1 MMTNYKNLWN
11 RLVTGLL
18 VISLSMA
25 MLLVVPEPAKA
36 DFYDTRG
43 HWAADTV
50 NWGVSLKLVNGYE
63 DGGFHP
69 DQVVT
74 EAEFLAM
81 LLRTFALMNSG
92 YVETLTPWYGAYFQ
106 YASGQ
111 NWPVELSRANEY
123 YQRGEVARLIAATQG
138 QQLKVDESISF
149 LLQHKLVQGK
159 TAATVDGFGK
169 YDTLTRA
176 ESLQLIRN
184 LVDKRLTLMAAPPG
198 DPAVSQTQPAFA
210 VRGVAIG
217 DTESSVTLRLGQPQ
231 RVDVSE
237 YAFHWYIYNAD
248 YNNYAQIGILDGEV
262 VAIYSNAANWSTNK
276 DIRVGSTSVQVK
288 AAYGTQL
295 KDMLKGNI
303 RFQLEEVEN
312 EPTYLLDGNY
322 VTIFLDAHDSKK
334 AAALLVI
341 KKQVEDGKAGYY
353 GAPSDA
359 LRDAYERQSFDLAN
373 VSRVKFG
380 KKVFNWNDAVAGT
393 ARKHS
398 EDMANNTYFDHENL
412 SGKSPFDRMKDDG
425 IKFTRAAENIAAGQT
440 SAIFAH
446 SGWMNSLGHRLN
458 VLGETTQ
465 LGVGVYFGGTMKI
478 YYTQN
483 FFTP

>member
-1 MMTNYKNLWN
+1 
-11 RLVTGLL
+11 
-18 VISLSMA
+18 
-25 MLLVVPEPAKA
+25 
-36 DFYDTRG
+36 
-43 HWAADTV
+43 
-50 NWGVSLKLVNGYE
+50 
-63 DGGFHP
+63 
-69 DQVVT
+69 
-74 EAEFLAM
+74 
-81 LLRTFALMNSG
+81 
-92 YVETLTPWYGAYFQ
+92 
-106 YASGQ
+106 
-111 NWPVELSRANEY
+111 
-123 YQRGEVARLIAATQG
+123 
-138 QQLKVDESISF
+138 
-149 LLQHKLVQGK
+149 
-159 TAATVDGFGK
+159 
-169 YDTLTRA
+169 
-176 ESLQLIRN
+176 
-184 LVDKRLTLMAAPPG
+184 
-198 DPAVSQTQPAFA
+198 